1 MYAQKQN
8 RRRLALSI
16 LCAMFLHAAFF
27 IAFQYLLPVW
37 TFQIPEYRGPLEVTI
52 ERETRPILRESTEKV
67 VEQKVE
73 QEETPA
79 EEVPAEETS
88 APQESKPQ
96 VQPAEQRVTRAQEPA
111 GRVKESTLPMRGVES
126 YAATTS
132 RGIPQPEIV
141 EEEIPAPVEEEWIMP
156 PIKGRTFQD
165 EKAPDIPFTPKSEV
179 ETESLAFD
187 IEHLDK
193 ALEKGEEKPVQAGVE
208 TGKTQRTK
216 PATSVAPSSRTP
228 MIEWDNVASA
238 RTLTYAGPPPAIPSW
253 VKNEGLDL
261 KLSVSFAVTP
271 EGHTTSVRI
280 STSSGYT
287 DVDTAVLDTVRKM
300 KFNPDPKSGPVTGT
314 ITYIISPK

>member
-27 IAFQYLLPVW
+27 IMFQYLLPIW
-37 TFQIPEYRGPLEVTI
+37 TFQIPEYTGPLEVTI
-52 ERETRPILRESTEKV
+52 ERETRPILHESAEKV

-73 QEETPA
+73 AEETPPVT
-79 EEVPAEETS
+79 EILV
-88 APQESKPQ
+88 PQEKKPQ
-96 VQPAEQRVTRAQEPA
+96 VQPAEQQVTRVHEPA
-111 GRVKESTLPMRGVES
+111 RRVKESTLPVRGGES
-126 YAATTS
+126 SAVSSS
-132 RGIPQPEIV
+132 RGIPQPEII
-141 EEEIPAPVEEEWIMP
+141 EEEIPAPVEEESVMP
-156 PIKGRTFQD
+156 PIKGRAFQE
-165 EKAPDIPFTPKSEV
+165 EKTPDVPFTPESEV
-179 ETESLAFD
+179 ESESLAFD

-193 ALEKGEEKPVQAGVE
+193 ALGKGEERPVQAGPG
-208 TGKTQRTK
+208 TGKTERTQ
-216 PATSVAPSSRTP
+216 PATSRTPSSRAP

-238 RTLTYAGPPPAIPSW
+238 RTLTYAGPSPAIPSW
-253 VKNEGLDL
+253 VKKEGLDL

-280 STSSGYT
+280 RTSSGYT

-300 KFNPDPKSGPVTGT
+300 KFNPDPRSGPVTGT